1 MMKRTRLRSVVAAL
15 LLAVTVATV
24 LTGWYTVQSRQD
36 ASTLAS
42 RPGFQVDPAG
52 GTPIDQGFAGAER
65 YYWPNGDVLRGLPSR
80 PVQAAW
86 NVLAPDELVL
96 GVTVGKEARAYPL
109 NVLDDYIEQKAVNDT
124 LDGQPILVTFCDL
137 CYSGIVYSRKVGG
150 QVLTLAA
157 DGRLW
162 RKNMILYDQE
172 TESRWS
178 QLTGRAQAG
187 PLSGAA
193 LVILPSVVTDWQS
206 WRREHPGGT
215 VAFLPHDQRRF
226 IRAYYRD
233 FDDFVL
239 GLDDGGQAGHW
250 NLKTLSRVGVVNAEW
265 HGQPVVAV
273 LDRASTTAR
282 VYRRNLAER
291 LLSFT
296 VDGELIRDA
305 ETGSRWQPATGKAVA
320 GQLTGYVLQPLSRAI
335 IARREAWLAFHPDS
349 VAVH

>member
-1 MMKRTRLRSVVAAL
+1 MRNRARLGFVAAL
-15 LLAVTVATV
+15 LLAVTAATV
-24 LTGWYTVQSRQD
+24 LTAWYTVQSRQD
-36 ASTLAS
+36 ANTAP
-42 RPGFQVDPAG
+42 RPVFQVDPAG
-52 GTPIDQGFAGAER
+52 GTADDQPFAGAER
-65 YYWPNGDVLRGLPSR
+65 YYWPNGDVQRGLPSR

-86 NVLAPDELVL
+86 DVLAPDELVL
-96 GVTVGKEARAYPL
+96 GVAVGKEARAYPL

-124 LDGQPILVTFCDL
+124 LGGQPILVTFCDL
-137 CYSGIVYSRKVGG
+137 CYSGIVYSRKVGE

-162 RKNMILYDQE
+162 RKNMILYDRE
-172 TESRWS
+172 TDSRWS
-178 QLTGRAQAG
+178 QLTGRAQTG
-187 PLSGAA
+187 PLSGAS
-193 LVILPSVVTDWQS
+193 LVMLPSVVTDWQS

-250 NLKTLSRVGVVNAEW
+250 DLKTLSRLGLVNAEW

-273 LDRASTTAR
+273 LGRASTTAR

-291 LLSFT
+291 LLSFA

-320 GQLTGYVLQPLSRAI
+320 GQLTGYVLQPLPRAI